1 MRLLSKRFILASCCF
16 LLLCISLS
24 GCKKEEDEITKVK
37 DIDFTVVEE
46 ADLPEPLLNL
56 INSKKNNSFCF
67 TYKSTDAY
75 YICQGFGT
83 QQSSGYSIQVEE
95 LFLGTNAIYIKNTLL
110 GPGKDELVM
119 QTATH
124 PYIVVKIELMDYNV
138 VFE

>member
-1 MRLLSKRFILASCCF
+1 MRPFIKRFFLIFNCILF
-16 LLLCISLS
+16 LALA
-24 GCKKEEDEITKVK
+24 GCKKNDDEITKVK
-37 DIDFTVVEE
+37 DLDYTVVEE
-46 ADLPEPLLNL
+46 ADLPEPLLKL
-56 INSKKNNSFCF
+56 INSKKNNTFCF
-67 TYKSTDAY
+67 TYKSADAY

-83 QQSSGYSIQVEE
+83 QQSSGYSITVEE

-110 GPGKDELVM
+110 GPGKDELVI